1 MSDTDNYVK
10 QFFGSIQEDP
20 MYNFWNAKYKTN
32 PVDGQY
38 KY

>member
-10 QFFGSIQEDP
+10 QFFRFIQEDP
-20 MYNFWNAKYKTN
+20 MYSFWNAEYKAN

-38 KY
+38 QY